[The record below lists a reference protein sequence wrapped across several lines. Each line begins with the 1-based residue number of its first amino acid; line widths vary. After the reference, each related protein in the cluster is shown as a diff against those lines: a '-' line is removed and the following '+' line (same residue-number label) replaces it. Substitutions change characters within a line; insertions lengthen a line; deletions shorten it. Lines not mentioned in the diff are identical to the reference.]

1 MRLYERLNLRTS
13 NGVAEYRCD
22 CFGATMKYQWLAR
35 CEANAED
42 TVRYRLCAFFSH
54 IPPYIRT
61 GAPLGHTPYL
71 AGGPAGP
78 GRSPGRFFERFLG
91 NFKQN

>member
-42 TVRYRLCAFFSH
+42 TVRYRLCAFFRTSR
-54 IPPYIRT
+54 IPKCART
-61 GAPLGHTPYL
+61 KCTGGHWR
-71 AGGPAGP
+71 AGKRAG
-78 GRSPGRFFERFLG
+78 
-91 NFKQN
+91 